1 LLEIELRLIRAVAL
15 INRTQ
20 QLNNP
25 SMVKG

>member
-1 LLEIELRLIRAVAL
+1 LLEIALRLIRAVAL

-25 SMVKG
+25 LMVKG